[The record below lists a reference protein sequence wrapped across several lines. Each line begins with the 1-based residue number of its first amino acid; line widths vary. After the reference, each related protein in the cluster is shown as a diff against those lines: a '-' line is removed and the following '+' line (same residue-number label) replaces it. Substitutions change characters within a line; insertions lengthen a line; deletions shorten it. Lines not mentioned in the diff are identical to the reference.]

1 MAELPLPLE
10 QRECP
15 LLTNAP
21 HLREQYNAV
30 LTQLRDLC
38 MKYPAVRAAE
48 RVADF
53 VTYLRQVR
61 EKLTRR
67 HYRVGFLG
75 TTGTGKST
83 TFNNVL
89 HIDPKDPMAPAQ
101 EGVAKAT
108 TSTPTRLHRADQY
121 SLELRYLT
129 QEEYESF
136 RKQLCA
142 AVDLNPAKSNP
153 ELLRELES
161 MSQPP
166 SRTGR
171 PSEGVGDKTVLSEDI
186 AALERFL
193 RSYEVNVIKKRALV
207 LSTSRDNRHRLSVPY
222 EERRTYLNHPP
233 DPEAAKE
240 SPNLLLREACI
251 GLPND
256 YLPEHLEMIDLPGLG
271 AKGIFDNIVTRS
283 FLTELDGGL
292 VFVRAERLDD
302 IEIEKL
308 FEDLKKFFRY
318 NLNGRIWLVITKMD
332 ALGQTHWLGN
342 AAGERLYDSIAQFL
356 KRHKLAAQQICL
368 VSNELHKMQYRNQ
381 QLPESEK
388 LATMKVPLEQRP
400 IPEKFRDDPYLRGA
414 FEQLLHFGG
423 IDYLRQL
430 IVERLK
436 AEVES
441 QLRKEI
447 EDTLRGLDADISKYR
462 EKLDNQPADLR
473 PIRRCKSRVSSL
485 RFNLQSP
492 RQYQSLC
499 EELADKLEAEL
510 LATFQEACEDRQ
522 RMLRLSGPEL
532 AEEFEQ
538 QSEALQECL
547 KKTLAEM
554 IVDPLYRSIGQEM
567 SNLPA
572 VRVCDASSVAEA
584 WELFRRKDSYDLEW
598 LDKHPELDFLCSDL
612 FPARVR
618 DRGIG
623 LGGREYL
630 PLMEEKIR
638 VVSQLAVEALRMH
651 LDERLEII
659 EKDLAS
665 QSQDLRAK
673 TAHLNG
679 A

>member
-10 QRECP
+10 ERECP
-15 LLTNAP
+15 LLANAP
-21 HLREQYNAV
+21 QLRERYNAV
-30 LTQLRDLC
+30 LTQLRNLC
-38 MKYPAVRAAE
+38 LKYPAVRQSE
-48 RVADF
+48 RVSDF
-53 VTYLRQVR
+53 IASLAQVR
-61 EKLTRR
+61 DILTRK

-108 TSTPTRLHRADQY
+108 TSTPTRLHRADDY
-121 SLELRYLT
+121 SLQLRYLT
-129 QEEYESF
+129 QDEYENF

-142 AVDLNPAKSNP
+142 AVDLNPAKSNA
-153 ELLRELES
+153 ELLRELET
-161 MSQPP
+161 MAQPP
-166 SRTGR
+166 SRSSR
-171 PSEGVGDKTVLSEDI
+171 PNEGVGEKTVLSEDL

-193 RSYEVNVIKKRALV
+193 RSYEANVIKKRTLV
-207 LSTSRDNRHRLSVPY
+207 LSGTKNNRHTLGVPY
-222 EERRTYLNHPP
+222 ADRRTYLNHPP

-240 SPNLLLREACI
+240 SPNLLLREASI

-318 NLNGRIWLVITKMD
+318 NLNGRVWLVVTKMD

-342 AAGERLYDSIAQFL
+342 ASGERLYDSLEQFL
-356 KRHKLAAQQICL
+356 KRHKLSAQQVCL
-368 VSNELHKMQYRNQ
+368 VSNELHKMQSKTPN
-381 QLPESEK
+381 LPQSEK
-388 LATMKVPLEQRP
+388 LATMKVPQEQRP
-400 IPEKFRDDPYLRGA
+400 IPEKFRDDPFLNEA
-414 FEQLLHFGG
+414 FNHLLDYGG
-423 IDYLRQL
+423 IDNLRKL

-441 QLRKEI
+441 QLRK
-447 EDTLRGLDADISKYR
+447 DADNRLNSLDADIRKYHER
-462 EKLDNQPADLR
+462 LDNQPADLR
-473 PIRRCKSRVSSL
+473 PIRRCKSQVASL
-485 RFNLQSP
+485 RFQLLSP
-492 RQYQSLC
+492 RQYRELS
-499 EELADKLEAEL
+499 EELADKLQAEL
-510 LATFQEACEDRQ
+510 LETFNEFCEDRQ
-522 RMLRLSGPEL
+522 RILRLSGSEL

-538 QSEALQECL
+538 QTESLQERL
-547 KKTLAEM
+547 KKSLSE
-554 IVDPLYRSIGQEM
+554 IVIDPFYRAIAQEV

-572 VRVCDASSVAEA
+572 VRVCDAENVAQALEI
-584 WELFRRKDSYDLEW
+584 FRRSDTYDLDW
-598 LDKHPELDFLCSDL
+598 LDKHSELDFLSADL
-612 FPARVR
+612 FPVYSQK
-618 DRGIG
+618 RGIG

-638 VVSQLAVEALRMH
+638 IVAQSAVEALRGQ
-651 LDERLEII
+651 LDSRLEQI
-659 EKDLAS
+659 EKDLVS
-665 QSQDLRAK
+665 QSQDLRARN
-673 TAHLNG
+673 APLNG
-679 A
+679 T